1 MQAYQAYKDIKGVMN
16 PFNLVNHWSR
26 KGAQRDP
33 VAVSQM
39 SISGKMEN
47 DFNTENLQERGTKSS
62 VSKPAL
68 SVVQYATCNCPK
80 TERQTD

>member
-16 PFNLVNHWSR
+16 PFNLVNHWSK

-39 SISGKMEN
+39 SINGKMGN
-47 DFNTENLQERGTKSS
+47 DFNTEKPAVTRQRVRCQNQLS
-62 VSKPAL
+62 VSFNMPL
-68 SVVQYATCNCPK
+68 ATV
-80 TERQTD
+80 